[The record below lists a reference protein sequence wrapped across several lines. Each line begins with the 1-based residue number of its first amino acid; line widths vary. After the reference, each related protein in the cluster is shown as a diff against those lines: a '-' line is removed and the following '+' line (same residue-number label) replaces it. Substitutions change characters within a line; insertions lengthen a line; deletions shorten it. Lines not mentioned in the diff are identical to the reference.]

1 MIAEARHIAR
11 CHEAMRNKTIGIARE
26 RWRQTINELY
36 GKKLGII
43 GFGSIGKEVAIRAK
57 AFGMNIIV
65 YDPYV
70 SEEDVKNLGGS
81 KVDLETLL
89 KEADFITLHAKFINT
104 SRGAIVDE
112 QALYEALKAR
122 RIAGA
127 ALDVYEQE
135 PFSLDNPILQLDNVT
150 VTPHLAGTS
159 SEVPMRTVELAVKKI
174 ADFISGKKL
183 SPTDIVNPSIL
194 KD

>member
-1 MIAEARHIAR
+1 
-11 CHEAMRNKTIGIARE
+11 
-26 RWRQTINELY
+26 
-36 GKKLGII
+36 
-43 GFGSIGKEVAIRAK
+43 
-57 AFGMNIIV
+57 MNIIV

-89 KEADFITLHAKFINT
+89 KEADFITLHAKLTPETYHLISAREINLMKKTAILINT